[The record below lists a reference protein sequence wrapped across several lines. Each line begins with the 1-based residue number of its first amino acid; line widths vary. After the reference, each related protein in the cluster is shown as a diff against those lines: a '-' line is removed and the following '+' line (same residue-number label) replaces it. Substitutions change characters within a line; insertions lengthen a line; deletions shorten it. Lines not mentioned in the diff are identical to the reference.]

1 MQGVSAAAAAQTP
14 TAQPQEAIAWQEL
27 IRFAHPSCQSLLSAL
42 QPVIFKNALS
52 LPELGYELEGPKG
65 EVLAEAELAWPNQQ
79 LTVILDEDQ
88 RPCFEAAGWRCWSIE
103 DPPDLNAVDITAASI
118 INALQTPA
126 TAPIP

>member
-1 MQGVSAAAAAQTP
+1 MGQKAEEQSCGRSAQLRSAVSSVP
-14 TAQPQEAIAWQEL
+14 LCSIGN
-27 IRFAHPSCQSLLSAL
+27 RLLGAL
-42 QPVIFKNALS
+42 QPVILKDSLS

-65 EVLAEAELAWPNQQ
+65 EVLAEAELAWPDQQ
-79 LTVILDEDQ
+79 LAVILDADQ

-118 INALQTPA
+118 IDALQTPA